1 MWLRWSWR
9 DLRQHWVSVAAIALV
24 LAIGTGLYAGLS
36 STSRWRELSNDASFA
51 AGNMHELRATTSPG
65 TFLGEGE
72 FERLVAAL
80 PVGDSVDL
88 VTERL
93 VVDGQIDVE
102 TEAGNLL
109 VSARIVGGTVRG
121 GGDVVDRVWLRDGE
135 LSEVASGTAVLEA
148 KFADFHHLDSTGT
161 MTVNGDQVLAYS
173 ALGVAPEDFYV
184 VGPEG
189 SILAQAEMATIYVD
203 LARAQELID
212 RPGQIN
218 DVVITLEPGAD
229 RDAVEAALRAV
240 VDDLPAV
247 GVVVSDRDDSEAYRI
262 LYEDIDNDQQFFTA
276 LAVLILF
283 AAALAAFNLVSRIV
297 ESQRRE
303 IGIGMAL
310 GVPRAQLAIRPLLI
324 GLQIALLGVLAGIGV
339 GVLIGNAMKGL
350 FESVLPLPDYRTP
363 FQFDVFAGAALLGF
377 AVPIA
382 ASAWPVWRA
391 VRVEPIEAIRTG
403 HLAARPGRFTTLSK
417 KIRMP
422 GGSLEQMPLRNVLR
436 APRRTVLT
444 ALGVGAAIAALVAVL
459 GMLDSFGRAVDRGAD
474 EVTKGDDERVLVQ
487 LDTFYPS
494 ESPIVADIAA
504 LDEIGHV
511 DAGLRV
517 PAAAIDR
524 DGIEA
529 FDLVLEVVD
538 FEGDGWVP
546 SIGGTADVEP
556 SAGIVI
562 ADKAAADLG
571 VAAGDIITVRHPAK
585 TGAGA
590 LGFEFVESDFVVS
603 GIHPNP
609 IRSFA
614 FVDDDQANLF
624 GLDGMTNFLHVY
636 PSADGVTRVE
646 MQRALFSADHV
657 ASTQAVA
664 RISEAFDE
672 AMETF
677 VGFLVITSGAVLV
690 LALLIAFNASRI
702 TVEERRREHAT
713 MRAFGLPVRSVMIVM
728 MKESVIIG
736 LLATVIGIGVG
747 TWVLDWMLQSLA
759 TRTLPDFGIA
769 RHLSSTTLVAA
780 MLIGVVAVTVA
791 PLLLVR
797 RVSKMDVPAT
807 LRVME

>member
-9 DLRQHWVSVAAIALV
+9 DLRQNWVAVAAIALV
-24 LAIGTGLYAGLS
+24 LAIGTGVYAGLS
-36 STSRWRELSNDASFA
+36 STSAWRELSNDASFA
-51 AGNMHELRATTSPG
+51 AGNMHDLRATTNPG
-65 TFLGEGE
+65 TFLDEGE
-72 FERLVAAL
+72 FERLVADLA
-80 PVGDSVDL
+80 VGVSVDL

-102 TEAGNLL
+102 TEAGDLL

-121 GGDVVDRVWLRDGE
+121 DNTVDRVWLREGE
-135 LSEVASGTAVLEA
+135 LPEAGSGAAVLEA
-148 KFADFHHLDSTGT
+148 KFADFHHLDGTGT
-161 MTVNGDQVLAYS
+161 MTVNGDQSLNYS

-184 VGPEG
+184 IGPEG
-189 SILAQAEMATIYVD
+189 SILTQADMATIYVD

-229 RDAVEAALRAV
+229 RDAVEAALRAA
-240 VDDLPAV
+240 VDELPEV
-247 GVVVSDRDDSEAYRI
+247 GVIVSDRDDAEAHRI

-363 FQFDVFAGAALLGF
+363 FQFGVFAGAALLGF

-382 ASAWPVWRA
+382 ASAWPAWRA

-403 HLAARPGRFTTLSK
+403 HLAAKPGRFTTLSK
-417 KIRMP
+417 RIRMP
-422 GGSLEQMPLRNVLR
+422 GGSLEQMPLRNLLR
-436 APRRTVLT
+436 TPRRTALT

-474 EVTKGDDERVLVQ
+474 EVTKGDSERVLVQ
-487 LDTFYPS
+487 LDTFYALD
-494 ESPIVADIAA
+494 SPIVADIAD
-504 LDEIGHV
+504 LDAVGRV
-511 DAGLRV
+511 DAGLRL
-517 PAAAIDR
+517 PATAIDS
-524 DGIEA
+524 DGVEA
-529 FDLVLEVVD
+529 FDLVLEVID
-538 FEGDGWVP
+538 FDGDGWVP
-546 SIGGTADVEP
+546 SIGRTVDIEP

-562 ADKAAADLG
+562 AEKAAADLG
-571 VAAGDIITVRHPAK
+571 VAAGDVIAVRHPAK
-585 TGAGA
+585 TSTGL
-590 LGFEFVESDFVVS
+590 LGFELVESDFVVS

-609 IRSFA
+609 LRSFA
-614 FVDDDQANLF
+614 FVDDDQANVF
-624 GLDGMTNFLHVY
+624 GLDGSTNFLHAY

-702 TVEERRREHAT
+702 TVEERRRDHAT
-713 MRAFGLPVRSVMIVM
+713 MRAFGLPVRSVMIVI
-728 MKESVIIG
+728 MKESVIVG
-736 LLATVIGIGVG
+736 LLATVIGVAAG

-769 RHLSSTTLVAA
+769 RHLSPTTLLVA

-797 RVSKMDVPAT
+797 RISKMDVPST

>member
-1 MWLRWSWR
+1 
-9 DLRQHWVSVAAIALV
+9 
-24 LAIGTGLYAGLS
+24 LS
-36 STSRWRELSNDASFA
+36 STSAWRELSNDASFA
-51 AGNMHELRATTSPG
+51 AGNMHDLRATTNPG
-65 TFLGEGE
+65 TFLDEGE
-72 FERLVAAL
+72 FERLVADL
-80 PVGDSVDL
+80 PVADSVDL

-93 VVDGQIDVE
+93 VVDSQIDVE
-102 TEAGNLL
+102 TEAGDLL
-109 VSARIVGGTVRG
+109 VSARIVGGTVRR
-121 GGDVVDRVWLRDGE
+121 DDTVDRVWLREGE
-135 LSEVASGTAVLEA
+135 LPEAGSGTAVLEA

-161 MTVNGDQVLAYS
+161 MTVSGDRSLNYS

-184 VGPEG
+184 IGPEG
-189 SILAQAEMATIYVD
+189 SILAQADMATIYVD
-203 LARAQELID
+203 LARAQDLID

-229 RDAVEAALRAV
+229 RDAVEAALRAA
-240 VDDLPAV
+240 VDEHSTV
-247 GVVVSDRDDSEAYRI
+247 GVVVSDRDDAEAHRI

-310 GVPRAQLAIRPLLI
+310 GVPRAQLAIRPLLV

-363 FQFDVFAGAALLGF
+363 FQFGVFAGAALLGF

-403 HLAARPGRFTTLSK
+403 HLAAKPGRFTTLSK
-417 KIRMP
+417 RIRMP

-436 APRRTVLT
+436 TPRRTVLT

-474 EVTKGDDERVLVQ
+474 EITKGDSERVLVQ
-487 LDTFYPS
+487 LDTFYAPD
-494 ESPIVADIAA
+494 SPIVADIAD
-504 LDEIGHV
+504 LDAVGRV
-511 DAGLRV
+511 DAGLRL
-517 PAAAIDR
+517 PATAIDD
-524 DGIEA
+524 DGVEA

-538 FEGDGWVP
+538 FDGDGWVP
-546 SIGGTADVEP
+546 SIGRTADIEP
-556 SAGIVI
+556 SAGIII
-562 ADKAAADLG
+562 AEKAAADLG
-571 VAAGDIITVRHPAK
+571 VAAGDVIAVRHPAK
-585 TGAGA
+585 TSTGL
-590 LGFEFVESDFVVS
+590 LGFELVESDFVVG

-609 IRSFA
+609 LRSFA
-614 FVDDDQANLF
+614 FIDDDQANVF
-624 GLDGMTNFLHVY
+624 GLDGATNFLHAY
-636 PSADGVTRVE
+636 PSADDVTRVE

-713 MRAFGLPVRSVMIVM
+713 MRAFGLPVRSVMTVM
-728 MKESVIIG
+728 MKESVIVG
-736 LLATVIGIGVG
+736 LLATVIGVAAG

-769 RHLSSTTLVAA
+769 RHVSPTTLLAA

-797 RVSKMDVPAT
+797 RVSKMDVPST

>member
-9 DLRQHWVSVAAIALV
+9 DLRQNWVAVAAIALV
-24 LAIGTGLYAGLS
+24 LAIGTGVYAGLS
-36 STSRWRELSNDASFA
+36 STSAWRELSNDASFA
-51 AGNMHELRATTSPG
+51 AGNMHDLRATTNPG
-65 TFLGEGE
+65 TFLDEGE
-72 FERLVAAL
+72 FERLVADLA
-80 PVGDSVDL
+80 VGVSVDL

-102 TEAGNLL
+102 TEAGDLL

-121 GGDVVDRVWLRDGE
+121 DNTVDRVWLREGE
-135 LSEVASGTAVLEA
+135 LPEAGSGAAVLEA
-148 KFADFHHLDSTGT
+148 KFADFHHLDGTGT
-161 MTVNGDQVLAYS
+161 MTVNGDQSLNYS

-184 VGPEG
+184 IGPEG
-189 SILAQAEMATIYVD
+189 SILTQADMATIYVD

-229 RDAVEAALRAV
+229 RDAVEAALRAA
-240 VDDLPAV
+240 VDELPEV
-247 GVVVSDRDDSEAYRI
+247 GVIVSDRDDAEAHRI

-363 FQFDVFAGAALLGF
+363 FQFGVFAGAALLGF

-382 ASAWPVWRA
+382 ASAWPAWRA

-403 HLAARPGRFTTLSK
+403 HLAAKPGRFTTLSK
-417 KIRMP
+417 RIRMP
-422 GGSLEQMPLRNVLR
+422 GGSLEQMPLRNLLR
-436 APRRTVLT
+436 TPRRTALT

-474 EVTKGDDERVLVQ
+474 EVTKGDSERVLVQ
-487 LDTFYPS
+487 LDTFYALD
-494 ESPIVADIAA
+494 SPIVADIAD
-504 LDEIGHV
+504 LDAVGRV
-511 DAGLRV
+511 DAGLRL
-517 PAAAIDR
+517 PATAIDS
-524 DGIEA
+524 DGVEA
-529 FDLVLEVVD
+529 FDLVLEVID
-538 FEGDGWVP
+538 FDGDGWVP
-546 SIGGTADVEP
+546 SIGRTVDIEP

-562 ADKAAADLG
+562 AEKAAADLG
-571 VAAGDIITVRHPAK
+571 VAAGDVIAVRHPAK
-585 TGAGA
+585 TSSGL
-590 LGFEFVESDFVVS
+590 LGLELVESDLVVS

-609 IRSFA
+609 LRSFA
-614 FVDDDQANLF
+614 FVDDDQANVF
-624 GLDGMTNFLHVY
+624 GLDGSTNFLHAY

-702 TVEERRREHAT
+702 TVEERRRDHAT
-713 MRAFGLPVRSVMIVM
+713 MRAFGLPVRSVMIVI
-728 MKESVIIG
+728 MKESVIVG
-736 LLATVIGIGVG
+736 LLATVIGVAAG

-769 RHLSSTTLVAA
+769 RHLSPTTLLVA

-797 RVSKMDVPAT
+797 RISKMDVPST

>member
-9 DLRQHWVSVAAIALV
+9 DLRQHWIAVAAIALV
-24 LAIGTGLYAGLS
+24 LAIGTGVYAGLT
-36 STSRWRELSNDASFA
+36 STNTWRELSNDASFA
-51 AGNMHELRATTSPG
+51 AGNMHDLRATTSPG
-65 TFLGEGE
+65 TFVDEGE
-72 FERLVAAL
+72 FERLVADL
-80 PVGDSVDL
+80 PVRNSVDL

-93 VVDGQIDVE
+93 VVDSQIDVE
-102 TEAGNLL
+102 TDAGDLL
-109 VSARIVGGTVRG
+109 VGARIVGGTIR
-121 GGDVVDRVWLRDGE
+121 GDVTVDRVWLRDGE
-135 LSEVASGTAVLEA
+135 LPEAGSGTAVLEA
-148 KFADFHHLDSTGT
+148 KFADFHHLDDTGT
-161 MTVNGDQVLAYS
+161 VAVSGDKLLEYS
-173 ALGVAPEDFYV
+173 GLGVAPEDFYV
-184 VGPEG
+184 IGPEG
-189 SILAQAEMATIYVD
+189 SVLAQADMATIYVD

-218 DVVITLEPGAD
+218 DVVITLRPGAD
-229 RDAVEAALRAV
+229 HDAVEAALRAA
-240 VDDLPAV
+240 VDDLPTV
-247 GVVVSDRDDSEAYRI
+247 SVVVSDRDDAEAYRI

-276 LAVLILF
+276 LAFLILF

-297 ESQRRE
+297 EAQRRE

-310 GVPRAQLAIRPLLI
+310 GVPRGQLAIRPLLI
-324 GLQIALLGVLAGIGV
+324 GLQIGLLGVFAGIGV

-363 FQFDVFAGAALLGF
+363 FQFGVFGGAALLGF

-417 KIRMP
+417 KIRLP
-422 GGSLEQMPLRNVLR
+422 GGSLNQMPLRNVLR

-459 GMLDSFGRAVDRGAD
+459 GMLDSFGRAVDQGAE
-474 EVTKGDDERVLVQ
+474 EVTKGDSDRVLVQ
-487 LDTFYPS
+487 LDTFYAAD
-494 ESPIVADIAA
+494 SPVVADIAA
-504 LDEIGHV
+504 LEEIGKV
-511 DAGLRV
+511 DAGLRL
-517 PAAAIDR
+517 PAAAIER
-524 DGIEA
+524 DGSEA
-529 FDLVLEVVD
+529 FDLVLEVID
-538 FEGDGWVP
+538 FDGDGWVP
-546 SIGGTADVEP
+546 SIGRTADIEP

-571 VAAGDIITVRHPAK
+571 VGAGDMITVRHPVK
-585 TGAGA
+585 TGTGL
-590 LGFEFVESDFVVS
+590 LGFELVESDFVVS

-614 FVDDDQANLF
+614 FVDDNQASVF
-624 GLDGMTNFLHVY
+624 GLDGVTNFLHAY
-636 PSADGVTRVE
+636 PSADDVTRAEV
-646 MQRALFSADHV
+646 QRALFSADHV

-713 MRAFGLPVRSVMIVM
+713 MRAFGLPVRSVIAVM

-736 LLATVIGIGVG
+736 LLATAIGVAAG
-747 TWVLDWMLQSLA
+747 AWVLGWMLQSLA

-769 RHLSSTTLVAA
+769 RYLSPTTLFAA
-780 MLIGVVAVTVA
+780 TLVGVVAVTVA

-797 RVSKMDVPAT
+797 RVKEMDVPAT